1 MRLPLVIFLLA
12 PLIEIA
18 SFIIVGQAIGVLPTL
33 GLIILSAVVGV
44 VLLRFQGAGI
54 LRRLQSEA
62 QRGVDPGRELVHAA
76 LLVVAAFLLIVP
88 GFFGDIIGILLFL
101 PFIRDLAWR
110 LIKPR
115 LVVRSAFSSGGFRT
129 ARPADENVVDLGDD
143 EFKRESNPNSA
154 RPDSPWR
161 DPRIGRD

>member
-1 MRLPLVIFLLA
+1 MRIPLVLFLLA
-12 PLIEIA
+12 PLVEIA
-18 SFIIVGQAIGVLPTL
+18 SFILVGQAIGVLPTL
-33 GLIILSAVVGV
+33 GLVLLSAVAGV

-76 LLVVAAFLLIVP
+76 LLAVAAFLLIVP

-101 PFIRDLAWR
+101 PFVRDLAWR

-115 LVVRSAFSSGGFRT
+115 IVMTSTFSGGGGFRPQPSP
-129 ARPADENVVDLGDD
+129 RDNVVDLDED
-143 EFKRESNPNSA
+143 EFRREADPN
-154 RPDSPWR
+154 SPWR

>member
-1 MRLPLVIFLLA
+1 MRLPLVLFLIA

-18 SFIIVGQAIGVLPTL
+18 SFILVGQAIGVLPTL
-33 GLIILSAVVGV
+33 ALIILSAFAGV
-44 VLLRFQGAGI
+44 VLLRYQGAGI

-62 QRGVDPGRELVHAA
+62 QRGMDPGRELVHGA

-101 PFIRDLAWR
+101 PLVRDLAWR

-115 LVVRSAFSSGGFRT
+115 LVVRSSFSEAGFRT
-129 ARPADENVVDLGDD
+129 SRTKDENVVDLGDD
-143 EFKRESNPNSA
+143 EYQRE
-154 RPDSPWR
+154 PDANSPWR